1 MVGARTAMEDNQGR
15 TLAELSV
22 VDENAVGVNIAL
34 LRGKMAEEG
43 CAADEDGWE
52 AKNSR
57 KWLGQGARRK
67 SLSKIFMD
75 MSILKI
81 QGRSDLS
88 CSLRMTNE
96 TIPNLTAFDEAAL
109 DKAFA
114 VLEQQ
119 ARDAARALD
128 GAEAV
133 EAFRLEWLGRKQ
145 GRLNEVSGR
154 WLKAAPAEAK
164 KALGVRFNALKATVE
179 ALLDAALGAGP
190 SDAALAAEAI
200 DITLPGTQRLIGAE
214 HPITRTLNEIVSV
227 FAALGYSVGVG
238 PEVETDYYNFE
249 SMNFPPGH
257 PARDTQ
263 DTLVVANQER
273 RSLRD
278 RLLLR
283 THTSPVQMRTM
294 ELQPPPVRIVIPGKV
309 HRNDA
314 QDATHSPI
322 FHQVEGLCV
331 DTNITF
337 SDLKGTLDH
346 AMKALFGS
354 AVKTRFFPSFFPFT
368 EPSADVQISCIF
380 CGGKGCRKCKQSG
393 WIELLGC
400 GMVDPAVFA
409 FAAEKQPAYDPKK
422 ISGFAFGMG
431 VERIAMMKYGI
442 SEIGQFYAG
451 DMRFLGQ
458 FVAVGAYSLNRTR
471 NTNEDTDEMASSL
484 LAGIAGGRRA
494 TRRRSDSARNCGRWH
509 LSDLGAGNGS
519 LYEMDITTN
528 RVDAMNHYGV
538 AREAAAIYGLT
549 LPALDFALPSGQAC
563 EDAILRED

>member
-1 MVGARTAMEDNQGR
+1 
-15 TLAELSV
+15 
-22 VDENAVGVNIAL
+22 
-34 LRGKMAEEG
+34 
-43 CAADEDGWE
+43 
-52 AKNSR
+52 
-57 KWLGQGARRK
+57 
-67 SLSKIFMD
+67 
-75 MSILKI
+75 
-81 QGRSDLS
+81 
-88 CSLRMTNE
+88 MTTE
-96 TIPNLTAFDEAAL
+96 SIPNLTAYDDAAL
-109 DKAFA
+109 DHAFA
-114 VLEQQ
+114 RLADQ
-119 ARDAARALD
+119 ASRDASLL
-128 GAEAV
+128 GTPGAV
-133 EAFRLEWLGRKQ
+133 EAFRREWLGRKQ

-154 WLKAAPAEAK
+154 WLKSAPPEAK
-164 KALGVRFNALKATVE
+164 KSIGQRFNELKKQVE
-179 ALLDAALGAGP
+179 EQLERAAGAGP

-200 DITLPGTQRLIGAE
+200 DITLPGTRRLTGAE

-238 PEVETDYYNFE
+238 PEVETDFYNFE

-263 DTLVVANQER
+263 DTLVIANQER
-273 RSLRD
+273 RPLRD

-294 ELQPPPVRIVIPGKV
+294 EQQPPPVRIVIPGKV

-314 QDATHSPI
+314 ADATHSPI

-331 DTNITF
+331 DRDITF

-354 AVKTRFFPSFFPFT
+354 SVKTRFFPSFFPFT

-380 CGGKGCRKCKQSG
+380 CGGKSCRRCKQSG

-442 SEIGQFYAG
+442 SEIGQLYAG
-451 DMRFLGQ
+451 DMRFLNQ
-458 FVAVGAYSLNRTR
+458 FV
-471 NTNEDTDEMASSL
+471 
-484 LAGIAGGRRA
+484 
-494 TRRRSDSARNCGRWH
+494 
-509 LSDLGAGNGS
+509 
-519 LYEMDITTN
+519 
-528 RVDAMNHYGV
+528 
-538 AREAAAIYGLT
+538 
-549 LPALDFALPSGQAC
+549 
-563 EDAILRED
+563 

>member
-1 MVGARTAMEDNQGR
+1 
-15 TLAELSV
+15 
-22 VDENAVGVNIAL
+22 
-34 LRGKMAEEG
+34 
-43 CAADEDGWE
+43 
-52 AKNSR
+52 
-57 KWLGQGARRK
+57 
-67 SLSKIFMD
+67 
-75 MSILKI
+75 
-81 QGRSDLS
+81 
-88 CSLRMTNE
+88 MTNE
-96 TIPNLTAFDEAAL
+96 PIPDIGSFDEDSLERAFAAL
-109 DKAFA
+109 A
-114 VLEQQ
+114 EQ
-119 ARDAARALD
+119 AADDAARLD
-128 GAEAV
+128 GPEAV

-145 GRLNEVSGR
+145 GRLNDISGR
-154 WLKAAPAEAK
+154 WLKSAPPEAK
-164 KALGVRFNALKATVE
+164 KSIGQRFNELKKKVE
-179 ALLDAALGAGP
+179 ELLDQASGAGP

-200 DITLPGTQRLIGAE
+200 DITLPGTRRLMGAE
-214 HPITRTLNEIVSV
+214 HPITRTQNEIVAV
-227 FAALGYSVGVG
+227 FASLGYSVGVG
-238 PEVETDYYNFE
+238 PEVETDFYNFE

-263 DTLVVANQER
+263 DTLVVASQER
-273 RSLRD
+273 KPLRD

-294 ELQPPPVRIVIPGKV
+294 EQQPPPVRIVIPGKV

-354 AVKTRFFPSFFPFT
+354 SVKTRFFPSFFPFT

-409 FAAEKQPAYDPKK
+409 FAAEKQAAYDPKK

-442 SEIGQFYAG
+442 SEIGQLYAG
-451 DMRFLGQ
+451 DMRFLNQ
-458 FVAVGAYSLNRTR
+458 FA
-471 NTNEDTDEMASSL
+471 
-484 LAGIAGGRRA
+484 
-494 TRRRSDSARNCGRWH
+494 
-509 LSDLGAGNGS
+509 
-519 LYEMDITTN
+519 
-528 RVDAMNHYGV
+528 
-538 AREAAAIYGLT
+538 
-549 LPALDFALPSGQAC
+549 
-563 EDAILRED
+563 